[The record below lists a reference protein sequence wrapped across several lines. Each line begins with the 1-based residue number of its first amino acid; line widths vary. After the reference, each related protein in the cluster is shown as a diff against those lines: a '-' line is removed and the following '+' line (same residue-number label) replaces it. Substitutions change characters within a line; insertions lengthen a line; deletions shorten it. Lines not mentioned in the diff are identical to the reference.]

1 MGRAEHPELRERPE
15 RVGDVLGRESRRD
28 VAANDVVSSL
38 LLRRPFAED
47 SRGVVERAPLV
58 GAERDAHRR
67 GRPRGVGEVLGAGPR
82 AVRRRRRRAPERPN
96 ASNERRIGVGTAR
109 PGARLGERPERDGRV
124 PRPELAR
131 DAREVVHERRP
142 RAVEGRVRAGRDR
155 AARAKLGERVHRVG
169 PRLLVRLAR
178 SSEPARLR
186 EERREPRVRV
196 ERSRRRVRRGGS
208 RRRGGR
214 RERLDPAQGG
224 ADVDGSETVRVGVH
238 DGEHALDVPSALHV
252 RVDALGLGVPH
263 LRREARAR
271 GAGAPRGAR
280 GVAREEAREPRG
292 DARGGARTRRGV
304 REGADGDARRARR
317 GRGEEGRREGREA
330 THPRGRHRGGRAG
343 AFGRRPDDAA
353 DRARLASRRV
363 GKRPRRRRSATSRR
377 GHSLATRIFSR
388 RSRTLGSRARRASPR
403 PEAVRERARTLART
417 LGRSVACRG
426 SRRSRARRRRGFP
439 RLRRRRPPPVASP
452 PLARPD
458 E

>member
-1 MGRAEHPELRERPE
+1 M
-15 RVGDVLGRESRRD
+15 
-28 VAANDVVSSL
+28 
-38 LLRRPFAED
+38 
-47 SRGVVERAPLV
+47 
-58 GAERDAHRR
+58 
-67 GRPRGVGEVLGAGPR
+67 
-82 AVRRRRRRAPERPN
+82 
-96 ASNERRIGVGTAR
+96 
-109 PGARLGERPERDGRV
+109 

-280 GVAREEAREPRG
+280 RVAREEARAAG

-317 GRGEEGRREGREA
+317 GRGEEGRRERREA

-343 AFGRRPDDAA
+343 AFGRRPNDAA

-363 GKRPRRRRSATSRR
+363 GKRPRRRRSATSLRR
-377 GHSLATRIFSR
+377 GHSLATRLFSR

-417 LGRSVACRG
+417 LGRPVACRG